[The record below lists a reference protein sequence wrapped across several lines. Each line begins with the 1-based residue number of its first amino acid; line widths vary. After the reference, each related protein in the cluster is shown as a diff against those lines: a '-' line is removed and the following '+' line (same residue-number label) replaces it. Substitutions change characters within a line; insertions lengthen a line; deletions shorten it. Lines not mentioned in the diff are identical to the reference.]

1 MYKNYTLC
9 LFFSTSFKKEKRII
23 NNIALVQSIYKI
35 INYLLKIVLAR
46 LTRNILFWGI
56 FVGNL
61 FTNGTFESFINNES
75 VFFINVFTTL
85 ILFASFQY
93 INTLWLLPTYLKNGR
108 YKIYFTGIASTI
120 IVYGGLTALY
130 NYFYDKHITE
140 TPFTSFTFIALGSQ
154 NLYQDIQNGLV
165 GFFEVSVLAMVPL
178 CFFGFL
184 FSLGWFMNDY
194 FLQQKRL
201 EKALAE
207 KVESEIALIKHQ
219 LSPHFLFNTLN
230 NLYSL
235 SLKKSDELP
244 DLLIQLSNI
253 LRYMIDDSK
262 QNFLSFEKEK
272 ETMLAYINIEK
283 LRLNNSNQL
292 KFNISADKSI
302 SLPPLLWLPVL
313 ENVFKHANFFEL
325 NENSIVF
332 EFIILNNQLKIYSKN
347 KFKEKKEINQIK
359 QNAGGFGLESLKKRL
374 DNLYP
379 KNYIYKAEKENGIY
393 TIEIVINL
401 N

>member
-1 MYKNYTLC
+1 M
-9 LFFSTSFKKEKRII
+9 
-23 NNIALVQSIYKI
+23 QSIYKLI
-35 INYLLKIVLAR
+35 DYLLKIVLAR

-56 FVGNL
+56 FIGNL
-61 FTNGTFESFINNES
+61 FSNGTFESLRNHES
-75 VFFINVFTTL
+75 VFFINALVTL

-93 INTLWLLPTYLKNGR
+93 INTLWLLPTYLKTGR
-108 YKIYFTGIASTI
+108 YKNYLTGISLTI
-120 IVYGGLTALY
+120 IAYGFLIAVY
-130 NYFYDKHITE
+130 NYFYDKHVSE
-140 TPFTSFTFIALGSQ
+140 TPFTSFTFIGLGSE

-165 GFFEVSVLAMVPL
+165 SFLEVSILAMVPL
-178 CFFGFL
+178 CFFAIL
-184 FSLGWFMNDY
+184 FSLGWFANDY
-194 FLQQKRL
+194 FVQQKRL

-207 KVESEIALIKHQ
+207 KVESELALIKHQ

-262 QNFLSFEKEK
+262 QNFLSFEKER

-283 LRLNNSNQL
+283 LRLNKASL
-292 KFNISADKSI
+292 FEYKIISDKPTSI
-302 SLPPLLWLPVL
+302 PPLLWLPVL
-313 ENVFKHANFFEL
+313 ENVFKHGDFMGSNSNTVFFEF
-325 NENSIVF
+325 SVS
-332 EFIILNNQLKIYSKN
+332 NNLLKLYSKN
-347 KFKEKKEINQIK
+347 NYKEKAEQKAAK
-359 QNAGGFGLESLKKRL
+359 STTGGFGLSSLKKRL

-379 KNYIYKAEKENGIY
+379 ENYTYTVEKTNGIY
-393 TIEIVINL
+393 TVELLIDL